1 MLIRACVLAIAR
13 VCVIAY
19 IVRLAGTWA
28 RSTVPQSTWPVFV
41 VCRWERTYNIMLY
54 INEGLPDIC

>member
-1 MLIRACVLAIAR
+1 MLIQARVLAIAR

-28 RSTVPQSTWPVFV
+28 MSTVPQSTWPV
-41 VCRWERTYNIMLY
+41 LY
-54 INEGLPDIC
+54 SVPMGKDI